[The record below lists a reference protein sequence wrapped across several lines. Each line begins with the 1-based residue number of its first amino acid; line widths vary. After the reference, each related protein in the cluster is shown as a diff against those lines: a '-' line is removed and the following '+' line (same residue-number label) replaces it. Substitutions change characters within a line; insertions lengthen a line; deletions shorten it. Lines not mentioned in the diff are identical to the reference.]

1 MHDDATNDI
10 DSARRRR
17 LVNRL
22 DKLVASGRITEG
34 EAARLRVTK
43 DSGEFDDE
51 VRAIRVRHARTKLG
65 GAVAEGRVSEQEA
78 DELLERLRNGQH
90 PRSLR
95 SRLHGLRAGRRTS
108 LTAPNAPR
116 PPEAPGQDTSA

>member
-22 DKLVASGRITEG
+22 DTLVASERITEG
-34 EAARLRVTK
+34 EAARLRVTMNT
-43 DSGEFDDE
+43 GEFDD
-51 VRAIRVRHARTKLG
+51 VIRAIRVRHARTELG

-78 DELLERLRNGQH
+78 DELLERLRNGEH
-90 PRSLR
+90 PQSVR
-95 SRLHGLRAGRRTS
+95 SRLHRLRAGRQTSRT
-108 LTAPNAPR
+108 TPNAPR
-116 PPEAPGQDTSA
+116 RPEAPGQDASA